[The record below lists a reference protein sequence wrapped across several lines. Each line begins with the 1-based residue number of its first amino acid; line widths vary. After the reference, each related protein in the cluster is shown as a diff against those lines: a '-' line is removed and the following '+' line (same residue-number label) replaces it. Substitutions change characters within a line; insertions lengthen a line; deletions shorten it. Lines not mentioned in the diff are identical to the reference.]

1 MRLCVIESHCA
12 HRDPLVLTHSSQHYS
27 LRIDL
32 RRRGYDAAID
42 LGSVAAAA
50 EKLAYIAER
59 EGKPTGAPVEYEE
72 FHFHHQV
79 PGGMISNLKYQL
91 GTVGMADRL
100 EEILEEAGRVRADL
114 GYPIVV
120 SPFAQYIMTQAVL
133 NVPGKERYA
142 TVPAEVRR
150 YVLGGSGTPPGRVAP
165 APSQVRKNA
174 G

>member
-42 LGSVAAAA
+42 LGSVAASA

-72 FHFHHQV
+72 FHFHPQV
-79 PGGMISNLKYQL
+79 PGGMLRS
-91 GTVGMADRL
+91 
-100 EEILEEAGRVRADL
+100 EEPTSELQSLMRSSYAVFCLTYKR
-114 GYPIVV
+114 
-120 SPFAQYIMTQAVL
+120 QHTHYIDTSSYTDPQSH
-133 NVPGKERYA
+133 NTK
-142 TVPAEVRR
+142 
-150 YVLGGSGTPPGRVAP
+150 
-165 APSQVRKNA
+165 
-174 G
+174 